1 MVTREPAQVSPGV
14 GQPGPRGTRV
24 PTAEGP
30 KPVDLGDFVEEGKP
44 AVFTFHILKKFSP
57 S

>member
-1 MVTREPAQVSPGV
+1 MVTLEPAQVSLGT
-14 GQPGPRGTRV
+14 GPTQAMWHQSS
-24 PTAEGP
+24 TAEGP
-30 KPVDLGDFVEEGKP
+30 KPVDLGDSVEEGKP